1 MGQNTMNTSTGQ
13 PERLRVAIVGAGP
26 AGSALA
32 ILLARQGGDVT
43 LFDDGRHPELL
54 VGESLVPAV
63 VPILRRL
70 GLEKETASFSRVKP
84 GVSFIWSPADRVSVT
99 FERFA
104 PAVFPYA
111 YNVPRPRFD
120 EALFTKAIASGVRHV
135 PVRARLQPGTEQEVG
150 AELALAPETLAAA
163 PAMAGRPP
171 HLIVDATGRA
181 RHAARVLGIPARL
194 GPRKDVAHFAHFE
207 GFSWDD
213 APGQVLIARGEAGWS
228 WCIPLQERLSVGI
241 VLGQDDAARLGRT
254 PEERLERAIAT
265 DRWLASIVGDGK
277 RVTDVAT
284 YANYQLISE
293 RGYGRGWVMVGD
305 AFGFID
311 PMLSP
316 GVFLALRSAELLAD
330 GLAPWLKRKSAPS
343 SAEMHS
349 VLASYADTQNAMLS
363 AWFEL
368 VEYLYDGRLVT
379 LIQTG
384 RSWMTPGAGF
394 LKKAVQNAVEQHI
407 SRHVGL
413 LASGAAT
420 TSRYSRGLLRFLSRH
435 GLRGVDPAR
444 LAIR

>member
-1 MGQNTMNTSTGQ
+1 MDQDTMNSNTGQ
-13 PERLRVAIVGAGP
+13 PERLRVVIVGAGP

-43 LFDDGRHPELL
+43 LFDDGRRPELL

-70 GLEKETASFSRVKP
+70 GLEEETASFSRVKP
-84 GVSFIWSPADRVSVT
+84 GVSFIWSPTDRLSVT
-99 FERFA
+99 FKRFA

-111 YNVPRPRFD
+111 YNIPRPHFD
-120 EALFTKAIASGVRHV
+120 EALFTKAIAAGVRHV
-135 PVRARLQPGTEQEVG
+135 PVRARLQPASEQGAG

-163 PAMAGRPP
+163 PAMEGRPP

-213 APGQVLIARGEAGWS
+213 A
-228 WCIPLQERLSVGI
+228 
-241 VLGQDDAARLGRT
+241 ARLGRT

-265 DRWLASIVGDGK
+265 DPWLSSVVGDGK
-277 RVTDVAT
+277 RMTDVAT

-293 RGYGRGWVMVGD
+293 RGYGRGWVMAGD

-330 GLAPWLKRKSAPS
+330 GLAPWLRRRAAPS
-343 SAEMHS
+343 PAEMHP
-349 VLASYADTQNAMLS
+349 VLASYAATQNEMLS

-368 VEYLYDGRLVT
+368 VAYLYDGRLATMVRV
-379 LIQTG
+379 G
-384 RSWMTPGAGF
+384 RTWMARPGPGS
-394 LKKAVQNAVEQHI
+394 LKNAVEQYI
-407 SRHVGL
+407 ARHVGV

-420 TSRYSRGLLRFLSRH
+420 TSR
-435 GLRGVDPAR
+435 
-444 LAIR
+444 